1 MSRRLLAALLVLPL
15 LGCAAPSGNPAN
27 TPAAPSAPQTSPAA
41 PDASAAQWTITLVR
55 HADPAPDGTDDPP
68 LSPAGEERAQRLA
81 GLLAAQ
87 QGSGVLASGYR
98 RTQQTAAATA
108 AAWGVPVETY
118 DATAPAQDILVDALT
133 GHPSGALLIVGHSNT
148 VPELVAALCGC
159 EVDPIPETEFGVLHR
174 LTLDAEGNLLDRVVE
189 QY

>member
-1 MSRRLLAALLVLPL
+1 MSRRLLAALLILPL
-15 LGCAAPSGNPAN
+15 LGCAAPSGDPSTAPAGPSASQA
-27 TPAAPSAPQTSPAA
+27 TPAAPE
-41 PDASAAQWTITLVR
+41 ASGAQWTITLVR
-55 HADPAPDGTDDPP
+55 HADPAADGTDDPP

-81 GLLAAQ
+81 GLLAGQ
-87 QGSGVLASGYR
+87 PGSGVLASGYR

-118 DATAPAQDILVDALT
+118 DATAPAGEILIDALT

-148 VPELVAALCGC
+148 VPDLVAALCGC
-159 EVDPIPETEFGVLHR
+159 EVDPIPETEFGVIHQ

-189 QY
+189 RY